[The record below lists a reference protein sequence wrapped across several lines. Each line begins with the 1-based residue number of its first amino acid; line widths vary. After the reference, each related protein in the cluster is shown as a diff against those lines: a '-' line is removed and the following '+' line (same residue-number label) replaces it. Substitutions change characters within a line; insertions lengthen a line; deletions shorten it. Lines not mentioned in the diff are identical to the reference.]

1 MGIEAQE
8 QVEYSKKLQGYDDQH
23 GHSHSHT
30 LKHKLNPLVL
40 NSNTTKSQLAASH
53 SLLSEL
59 HHRLNSTNLLIQAL
73 LIDLT
78 TRQQEKQYSR
88 NNTGKRSSN
97 EELNLAFIHSPIG
110 ALCLRFQ
117 DELNQYMSYDI
128 EGECLGVSH
137 SLKEGAIPSLQKIL
151 LSQIKIC
158 KIAFEK
164 YHQIATL
171 FGILI
176 LVRATSASLRGRTI
190 KDTVKIALICKKG
203 KRVGT
208 FAARMKERNVTIIT
222 STLDLDGPFSHFIAS
237 RRLIPIHLSISQRL
251 LFFENTLDIVHFMEF
266 IGNWL
271 PETMLEF
278 LLYDVYRVLRP
289 GGIFWLEHFF
299 CFGSQV
305 NKTYL
310 PMFDRVGFN
319 RLRWH
324 AGRKLDHDGIQKNEW
339 YISALLEKP
348 VI

>member
-1 MGIEAQE
+1 
-8 QVEYSKKLQGYDDQH
+8 
-23 GHSHSHT
+23 
-30 LKHKLNPLVL
+30 
-40 NSNTTKSQLAASH
+40 
-53 SLLSEL
+53 
-59 HHRLNSTNLLIQAL
+59 
-73 LIDLT
+73 
-78 TRQQEKQYSR
+78 
-88 NNTGKRSSN
+88 
-97 EELNLAFIHSPIG
+97 
-110 ALCLRFQ
+110 
-117 DELNQYMSYDI
+117 
-128 EGECLGVSH
+128 
-137 SLKEGAIPSLQKIL
+137 
-151 LSQIKIC
+151 
-158 KIAFEK
+158 
-164 YHQIATL
+164 
-171 FGILI
+171 
-176 LVRATSASLRGRTI
+176 
-190 KDTVKIALICKKG
+190 
-203 KRVGT
+203 
-208 FAARMKERNVTIIT
+208 MKERNVTIIT

>member
-8 QVEYSKKLQGYDDQH
+8 QVEYSKKLQDR
-23 GHSHSHT
+23 
-30 LKHKLNPLVL
+30 VL
-40 NSNTTKSQLAASH
+40 GT
-53 SLLSEL
+53 
-59 HHRLNSTNLLIQAL
+59 
-73 LIDLT
+73 
-78 TRQQEKQYSR
+78 
-88 NNTGKRSSN
+88 KRSAST
-97 EELNLAFIHSPIG
+97 ISIG
-110 ALCLRFQ
+110 L
-117 DELNQYMSYDI
+117 EI
-128 EGECLGVSH
+128 GG
-137 SLKEGAIPSLQKIL
+137 G
-151 LSQIKIC
+151 
-158 KIAFEK
+158 
-164 YHQIATL
+164 T
-171 FGILI
+171 
-176 LVRATSASLRGRTI
+176 
-190 KDTVKIALICKKG
+190 
-203 KRVGT
+203 GT